1 MAIIIATL
9 VIDTSIIRVIPF
21 YLTYSDIPIRT
32 KIFLCIFMVFVAA
45 ETVILYH
52 SYRSSVTPVNRL
64 ELAIVRSAVYF
75 SQCIL
80 SILLSFVV
88 GQIFFMGK
96 FHTNLLTIIASISYV
111 FSSGIF
117 VMLTCNFWLW
127 YLSRRNLV
135 ILSYALC
142 CLRSDLQLRDKYNIC
157 RYSPGETTRCS
168 VSSIRII

>member
-32 KIFLCIFMVFVAA
+32 KIFLCIFMVFVAT

-52 SYRSSVTPVNRL
+52 SYRSSVTPVNKL
-64 ELAIVRSAVYF
+64 ELAIVRRAVYF

-96 FHTNLLTIIASISYV
+96 FHTNLLTIIASIRLRFLIWYFCHVNKQFLALV
-111 FSSGIF
+111 F
-117 VMLTCNFWLW
+117 VKT
-127 YLSRRNLV
+127 
-135 ILSYALC
+135 
-142 CLRSDLQLRDKYNIC
+142 
-157 RYSPGETTRCS
+157 
-168 VSSIRII
+168 